1 LDTVSTVRGS
11 GWVRSQ
17 PDYRLCRLRTHPLP
31 RTVLTVSKHGKQPTS
46 RIEASTRLAFLWQKG
61 SFVVKRTLLTLAIVF
76 IALVSQVETQAQTR
90 SRNTPA
96 ATPTLMSSLPESDAV
111 AQVKVNQLLN
121 ETMPRILA
129 DNPAKLSEVNASI
142 DRFKDRTGLD
152 PRMFQ
157 QVALGVRFTYP
168 SEGVTK
174 VHTVALANGSFSA
187 AAMVAAGR
195 VASNG
200 KYREEK
206 YQDKTIY
213 IFTLDENLKL
223 LGLFDLRI
231 GELAAAPLDTNILA
245 LGDPAGVRTVIDA
258 SRSRKRAN
266 SELIA
271 LASRD
276 PNAVIGFGSNVTE
289 QLIGNLD
296 IGNAPIANDLRTLRQ
311 VYGSVGTTAND
322 LQIFLAARAV
332 NTEAAKNLGDTLEGL
347 KQFGALLVGRL
358 SGAKGVLAKSALSNM
373 QIQSQANELQIRTT
387 VAQAEIGPL
396 FGY

>member
-1 LDTVSTVRGS
+1 M
-11 GWVRSQ
+11 
-17 PDYRLCRLRTHPLP
+17 
-31 RTVLTVSKHGKQPTS
+31 
-46 RIEASTRLAFLWQKG
+46 
-61 SFVVKRTLLTLAIVF
+61 KRTFLTLAIVF
-76 IALVSQVETQAQTR
+76 VALVSQIETKAQRAR
-90 SRNTPA
+90 SAQPA
-96 ATPTLMSSLPESDAV
+96 PASLMSSLPESDGV
-111 AQVKVNQLLN
+111 AQIKLNQLLN
-121 ETMPRILA
+121 EAMPRMLA
-129 DNPAKLSEVNASI
+129 GNPAKLSEVNASI
-142 DRFKDRTGLD
+142 DRFKERTGLD

-157 QVALGVRFTYP
+157 QVALGVRFSYP
-168 SEGVTK
+168 AEGVTK
-174 VHTVALANGSFSA
+174 VQTVALANGSFSA

-195 VASNG
+195 LASNG

-213 IFTLDENLKL
+213 IFTLDENLKV

-231 GELAAAPLDTNILA
+231 GELAAAPLDANILA
-245 LGDPAGVRTVIDA
+245 LGDPTGIRSVIDA

-266 SELIA
+266 ADLIA

-296 IGNAPIANDLRTLRQ
+296 IGNAPFAADLRTLRQ

-322 LQIFLAARAV
+322 LQLFIAARAI
-332 NTEAAKNLGDTLEGL
+332 NAQAAKDLSDNLEGL
-347 KQFGALLVGRL
+347 KQFGVLFAGRL
-358 SGAKGVLAKSALSNM
+358 SGAKGVLAKSALANM

-396 FGY
+396 FVGR

>member
-1 LDTVSTVRGS
+1 M
-11 GWVRSQ
+11 
-17 PDYRLCRLRTHPLP
+17 
-31 RTVLTVSKHGKQPTS
+31 
-46 RIEASTRLAFLWQKG
+46 
-61 SFVVKRTLLTLAIVF
+61 KRTLLTLAIVF
-76 IALVSQVETQAQTR
+76 VALVSQIETQAQTR
-90 SRNTPA
+90 GRSA
-96 ATPTLMSSLPESDAV
+96 SASPTLMSSLPESDAV
-111 AQVKVNQLLN
+111 AQIKVNQLLS
-121 ETMPRILA
+121 EAMPRVLA
-129 DNPAKLSEVNASI
+129 NNPTKLSEVNASL

-168 SEGVTK
+168 AEGVTK
-174 VHTVALANGSFSA
+174 VQTVALANGSFSA

-206 YQDKTIY
+206 YQDKTLY
-213 IFTLDENLKL
+213 IFTLDENIKL
-223 LGLFDLRI
+223 LGLLDLKI
-231 GELAAAPLDTNILA
+231 SELAAAPLDANILA
-245 LGDPAGVRTVIDA
+245 LGDPAGVRSVIDA
-258 SRSRKRAN
+258 GRSRKRAN

-296 IGNAPIANDLRTLRQ
+296 IGNAPIATDLRTLRQ
-311 VYGSVGTTAND
+311 VYGSVGTSAND
-322 LQIFLAARAV
+322 LQLFLAARAV
-332 NTEAAKNLGDTLEGL
+332 NAQAAKNLGDTLEGL

-358 SGAKGVLAKSALSNM
+358 SGARGVLAKSALANM
-373 QIQSQANELQIRTT
+373 QILSQANELQIRTT

-396 FGY
+396 FGN

>member
-1 LDTVSTVRGS
+1 M
-11 GWVRSQ
+11 
-17 PDYRLCRLRTHPLP
+17 
-31 RTVLTVSKHGKQPTS
+31 K
-46 RIEASTRLAFLWQKG
+46 RI
-61 SFVVKRTLLTLAIVF
+61 LLTLAIVF
-76 IALVSQVETQAQTR
+76 IALTSQLEAKAQTR
-90 SRNTPA
+90 GRNTPA
-96 ATPTLMSSLPESDAV
+96 APPSLMSSLPESDGV
-111 AQVKVNQLLN
+111 AQIKVKQLLD
-121 ETMPRILA
+121 EAMPRIFA
-129 DNPAKLSEVNASI
+129 GNPAKLSEVNASI

-168 SEGVTK
+168 AEGVTK
-174 VHTVALANGSFSA
+174 VQTVALANGSFSA

-231 GELAAAPLDTNILA
+231 NELAAAPLDTNILA
-245 LGDPAGVRTVIDA
+245 LGDPAAVRSAIDA

-266 SELIA
+266 AELIA

-296 IGNAPIANDLRTLRQ
+296 IGNAPIAADLRTLRQ
-311 VYGSVGTTAND
+311 VYGSVGTTTND
-322 LQIFLAARAV
+322 LQLFLAARAV
-332 NTEAAKNLGDTLEGL
+332 NAQAAKNLGDTLEGL

-358 SGAKGVLAKSALSNM
+358 SGAKGVLAKSALTNM
-373 QIQSQANELQIRTT
+373 QIVSQANELQIRTT
-387 VAQAEIGPL
+387 VPQADVGPL
-396 FGY
+396 LGN